1 MTAPLVPPEVDL
13 RDFGF
18 MPLDVRRLLTSE
30 TWIEAA
36 YNPKVGHAAVCLWCE
51 AWHQVPAGS
60 LPDNDR
66 VLARLAMCDAKTW
79 RRIRATVLAGWVKCD
94 DGLLYHP
101 TVAEKALES
110 WGHKVAQRKR
120 TQAATAARSASRK
133 PASRKQE
140 SNGDDHQRVNR
151 HEQRNDLRDAPR
163 DVHQETGKGIR
174 QGTEIEERAP
184 AGSDAEGGDGDLFH
198 LAGQASAA
206 MRRAGLSHANDAD
219 PRLMAALGAGIGVPE
234 LEAAA
239 KEAHACGKSFAWAV
253 AAAVG
258 RRRDAGSAVFIGGAE
273 YQGRIGLADKFPS
286 VLPEFD
292 NREPIDGTAVLINT

>member
-1 MTAPLVPPEVDL
+1 
-13 RDFGF
+13 

-60 LPDNDR
+60 LPDNNR
-66 VLARLAMCDAKTW
+66 VLARLAMCDARTW
-79 RRIRATVLAGWVKCD
+79 GRIRAAVLAGWVKCS

-110 WGHKVAQRKR
+110 WGHKIAQRKR
-120 TQAATAARSASRK
+120 TEAATAARSANRK
-133 PASRKQE
+133 SKPGKQE
-140 SNGDDHQRVNR
+140 QNGHDRQRGDR
-151 HEQRNDLRDAPR
+151 AEQRHDQRDAPR
-163 DVHQETGKGIR
+163 NVHQETGTGIG

-184 AGSDAEGGDGDLFH
+184 AGCSAEEGDHELSR
-198 LAGQASAA
+198 LASQASMA
-206 MRRAGLSHANDAD
+206 MRRAGLMHANDAD
-219 PRLMAALGAGIGVPE
+219 PRLKAALAAGVGVPE

-239 KEAHACGKSFAWAV
+239 KEAHAKDLSFAWAV

-258 RRRDAGSAVFIGGAE
+258 RRRDAGPAAPIRGVD
-273 YQGRIGLADKFPS
+273 YHGRVGLADKFPS
-286 VLPEFD
+286 VLAEFD
-292 NREPIDGTAVLINT
+292 NREPIDATAIVISS